1 MNSYSIDLKT
11 IMLNL
16 LDDSDVQEKLLKTVH
31 NLLELEGYKQKYE
44 AEKARA
50 DKAEKEL
57 SYEKTKLDSAFDN
70 LNKELRIKD
79 DKINELN
86 QDNENKKDRILG
98 LENDISAL
106 KKESENKLADVKSL
120 LDLKENIDK
129 FLPET
134 REFIDELAGGD
145 DVVMH
150 MCLGRSKKKIEQLWT
165 YIKDIAVR
173 ENSNTD
179 EIKALAIY
187 FDYTIKMNNR
197 IQKDNPFNE
206 LDIEIGGMFDSSR
219 YIKTTDSCLNG
230 HISVVLVKG
239 YEAGGDYCFKP
250 IVRVE

>member
-1 MNSYSIDLKT
+1 MMNGYSIDLKT

-16 LDDSDVQEKLLKTVH
+16 LDDSDVQEKLLKKVH
-31 NLLELEGYKQKYE
+31 NLVELDGYKQKYE

-50 DKAEKEL
+50 DR
-57 SYEKTKLDSAFDN
+57 LDSEFDK
-70 LNKELRIKD
+70 LNEKLRIKD

-86 QDNENKKDRILG
+86 KDNENKKARILG
-98 LENDISAL
+98 LENDIRAL

-120 LDLKENIDK
+120 LDLKGNIDK

-134 REFIDELAGGD
+134 RAFIDELAGGN

-173 ENSNTD
+173 ENANTD

-187 FDYTIKMNNR
+187 FDHSIQMNNR
-197 IQKDNPFNE
+197 IQKDNPFYE
-206 LDIEIGGMFDSSR
+206 LDIEIGGEFDSSR

>member
-16 LDDSDVQEKLLKTVH
+16 LDDSDVKEKLLKTVQ
-31 NLLELEGYKQKYE
+31 NLVELEGYKQKYE

-50 DKAEKEL
+50 DR
-57 SYEKTKLDSAFDN
+57 LDSAFDN

-98 LENDISAL
+98 LEKNISDL
-106 KKESENKLADVKSL
+106 KKKSENKLADVKSL
-120 LDLKENIDK
+120 LDLKDNIDK